1 MNTQTKII
9 FCGELTQNILFLQL
23 AVKIVSQFSTYFIWT
38 AIYWDLFVFT
48 IQTKRL
54 LLQYAEPL
62 RLKSV
67 MLTISFP
74 FSFLP
79 YIFYLFAGQARDE
92 KLKNKEIALTKKGF
106 LVFILKLKKDKKF
119 TNEVLVGKCQFVLKS
134 SVYAH

>member
-1 MNTQTKII
+1 MLKIFIDCEYQNMVRNLKTIQQWTLKQKLFFVENWLKI
-9 FCGELTQNILFLQL
+9 FCFYSWLLKLLVSLVRILFGLL
-23 AVKIVSQFSTYFIWT
+23 STGIYLCSQYKPN
-38 AIYWDLFVFT
+38 D
-48 IQTKRL
+48 
-54 LLQYAEPL
+54 YAEPL

-106 LVFILKLKKDKKF
+106 LVFILK
-119 TNEVLVGKCQFVLKS
+119 
-134 SVYAH
+134 